1 MEYVSY
7 FVGLAIVEDLG
18 LTALSFSLVCRTAF
32 DPSNAKLFF
41 GNYVLSKI
49 YLTLMRY
56 TNSPRGYKT

>member
-1 MEYVSY
+1 MEYASY

-18 LTALSFSLVCRTAF
+18 LTALSFSLVWRTAF

-49 YLTLMRY
+49 HLRC
-56 TNSPRGYKT
+56 

>member
-1 MEYVSY
+1 MEYAPY

-18 LTALSFSLVCRTAF
+18 LTALSFSLVWRTAF

-49 YLTLMRY
+49 HLRLFRY
-56 TNSPRGYKT
+56 TNSFAKY